1 MRLVEGRDA
10 GSRKTDNSLP
20 SWPAVGYRFSEGSI
34 GSAGAFHERRDRG
47 FRAKSRERLDKLRA
61 DFRGRFATPSNEV
74 FGPRQR
80 AKKVAQKRT

>member
-20 SWPAVGYRFSEGSI
+20 SWPAVGIVSQKVR
-34 GSAGAFHERRDRG
+34 SA
-47 FRAKSRERLDKLRA
+47 RLALFMSDATEASALKAA